1 MIPNKDFVSAE
12 DFSALTIDE
21 LNALV
26 FFLKRE
32 MKRHYQDIERI
43 KEDIAHAHFVLR
55 AKQTPTGYLRPY
67 RTAMEM
73 LKDKRGWKEYAEPEN
88 SILKEEEGDNDA

>member
-1 MIPNKDFVSAE
+1 MNYEERSDEEFLRAE

-26 FFLKRE
+26 FFLNRE
-32 MKRHYQDIERI
+32 KKRHYQDIERI
-43 KEDIAHAHFVLR
+43 KEDIAHAHTILR

-67 RTAMEM
+67 RTAM
-73 LKDKRGWKEYAEPEN
+73 D
-88 SILKEEEGDNDA
+88 ILKERGRLKNE

>member
-1 MIPNKDFVSAE
+1 MIPEKEYIGRE
-12 DFSALTIDE
+12 DFPSLTIDE

-43 KEDIAHAHFVLR
+43 KEDIAHAHTILR

-67 RTAMEM
+67 RTAMEILEERGR
-73 LKDKRGWKEYAEPEN
+73 LKNE
-88 SILKEEEGDNDA
+88 

>member
-26 FFLKRE
+26 LFLKRE
-32 MKRHYQDIERI
+32 MKRHYRDIQNI

-55 AKQTPTGYLRPY
+55 SKQTPTGYLRPY
-67 RTAMEM
+67 RTVMEM
-73 LKDKRGWKEYAEPEN
+73 LKEREVKIQNE
-88 SILKEEEGDNDA
+88 